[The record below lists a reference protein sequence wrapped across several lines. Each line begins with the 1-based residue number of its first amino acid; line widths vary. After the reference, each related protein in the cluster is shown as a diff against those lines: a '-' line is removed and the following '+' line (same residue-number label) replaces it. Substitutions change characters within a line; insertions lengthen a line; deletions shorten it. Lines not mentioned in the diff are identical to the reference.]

1 MPNNYAIYV
10 PFAPSN
16 YDYLDTANDKHFY
29 VKKIVEG
36 SSEITLYKNSAEP
49 NRVDKTEY
57 LEFVG
62 TISGVTREETS
73 VITLSLNIEYDG
85 LIDFNYIYIPTFNRY
100 YFVTD
105 ITLVNYNFYE
115 VSLSVDV
122 LMTYKD
128 AIYECKAFIDRNE
141 FSYNKLIVD
150 DNVPLQQGQNI
161 EQIFIS
167 NDLFDTSGGN
177 YVLQGLNVS
186 VINDD

>member
-1 MPNNYAIYV
+1 MPNYAIHI

-16 YDYLDTANDKHFY
+16 YDYLDTVINQHFY
-29 VKKIVEG
+29 VKKIIDG
-36 SSEITLYKNSAEP
+36 GFEIILYRNSAEP
-49 NRVDKTEY
+49 NRTDKTEY
-57 LEFVG
+57 LEFVT
-62 TISGVTREETS
+62 TISGVTRDETS

-105 ITLVNYNFYE
+105 VTLVNYNLYE

-141 FSYNKLIVD
+141 FDYNKLIVD
-150 DNVPLQQGQNI
+150 DNVPLQQGHVITQ
-161 EQIFIS
+161 EFIS
-167 NDLFDTSGGN
+167 NAVFDTNGGT
-177 YVLQGLNVS
+177 YVAQGLNIS
-186 VINDD
+186 VINDS